1 MNYDDFGTLRI
12 RASSASG
19 AIPIMGAVV
28 RITGGDEED
37 RMVAKSLITDNDGV
51 TAPVRLPT
59 PNRSYSL
66 DPNGADTPYA
76 LYDVVVTADGY
87 YTKRIAG
94 VAIFSGIDA
103 ILPVN
108 MIPTSDMRG
117 MNYPEGNLNT
127 VIDEHDL
134 EE

>member
-12 RASSASG
+12 RATSASG
-19 AIPIMGAVV
+19 AVPIMGAIV
-28 RITGGDEED
+28 RITGGDEGD
-37 RMVAKSLITDNDGV
+37 RMIAKSLITDSDGITV
-51 TAPVRLPT
+51 SVKLPT

-87 YTKRIAG
+87 YTKRISG
-94 VAIFSGIDA
+94 VAVFSGIDA

-108 MIPTSDMRG
+108 MIPTSDMSEI
-117 MNYPEGNLNT
+117 NYPEGNLNT